1 MGGGA
6 ENFKGDIFM
15 NKLICLS
22 EEANVATKYV
32 FRKQLLDAIRKNNKN
47 AFKECV
53 EQIGK
58 DWHVIRSVETV
69 FRSKFID
76 YMWRNK
82 GKILSGTYK
91 WHKSKY
97 NAYSYESKICF
108 LINPL
113 HYKLIYDSN
122 NAEAL
127 KNRYGYI
134 DRSQWQK
141 TVDRYYLEELKFSPK
156 DETDIDCI
164 FRKDYRCWAAD
175 KEKTWLCIENNH
187 ITYKRGRTE
196 KEALAQEP
204 LSV

>member
-1 MGGGA
+1 
-6 ENFKGDIFM
+6 M
-15 NKLICLS
+15 NMDRAICLD
-22 EEANVATKYV
+22 EEMNVAAKYM
-32 FRKQLLDAIRKNNKN
+32 FRKQLLDAIRKNNMN

-58 DWHVIRSVETV
+58 DWHVARTVETV

-113 HYKLIYDSN
+113 HYKIIYDSK
-122 NAEAL
+122 NAAVL
-127 KNRYGYI
+127 AKRYNWSI
-134 DRSQWQK
+134 NQAQWQAR
-141 TVDRYYLEELKFSPK
+141 VEQYYSEIVHFSPK
-156 DETDIDCI
+156 DEADIDRI
-164 FRKDYRCWAAD
+164 FREDFYLWAND
-175 KEKTWLCIENNH
+175 KAKMWLFSENGKTS
-187 ITYKRGRTE
+187 YKQGRTE
-196 KEALAQEP
+196 EEAKNNEY

>member
-1 MGGGA
+1 
-6 ENFKGDIFM
+6 M
-15 NKLICLS
+15 NMDRAICLD
-22 EEANVATKYV
+22 EEINVAAKYM
-32 FRKQLLDAIRKNNKN
+32 FRKQLLDAIRKNNMN

-58 DWHVIRSVETV
+58 DWHVARTVETV

-113 HYKLIYDSN
+113 HYKIIYDSK

-127 KNRYGYI
+127 AKYYKLKSI
-134 DRSQWQK
+134 DRSKWQE
-141 TVDRYYLEELKFSPK
+141 TVEQYYSKPPQLSPK
-156 DETDIDCI
+156 DEADIGRI
-164 FRKDYRCWAAD
+164 FREDFYLWAND
-175 KEKTWLCIENNH
+175 KAKMWLFSENGKTI
-187 ITYKRGRTE
+187 YKQGRTE
-196 KEALAQEP
+196 EEAQNNEY

>member
-1 MGGGA
+1 
-6 ENFKGDIFM
+6 M
-15 NKLICLS
+15 NMNRAICLD
-22 EEANVATKYV
+22 EEMNVAAKYM
-32 FRKQLLDAIRKNNKN
+32 FRKQLLDAIRKNNMN

-58 DWHVIRSVETV
+58 DWHVARTVETV

-113 HYKLIYDSN
+113 HYKIIYDSK

-127 KNRYGYI
+127 AKYYKLKSI
-134 DRSQWQK
+134 DRSKWQE
-141 TVDRYYLEELKFSPK
+141 TVEQYYSKPPQLSPK
-156 DETDIDCI
+156 DEADIGRI
-164 FRKDYRCWAAD
+164 FREDFYLWAND
-175 KEKTWLCIENNH
+175 KAKMWLFSENGKTS
-187 ITYKRGRTE
+187 YKQGRTE
-196 KEALAQEP
+196 GEAKNNES

>member
-1 MGGGA
+1 
-6 ENFKGDIFM
+6 M
-15 NKLICLS
+15 NMDRAICLD
-22 EEANVATKYV
+22 EEMNVAAKYM
-32 FRKQLLDAIRKNNKN
+32 FRKQLLDAIRKNNMN

-58 DWHVIRSVETV
+58 DWHVARTVETV

-113 HYKLIYDSN
+113 HYKIIYDSK

-127 KNRYGYI
+127 AKYYKLKSI
-134 DRSQWQK
+134 DRSKWQE
-141 TVDRYYLEELKFSPK
+141 TVEQYYSKPPQLSPK
-156 DETDIDCI
+156 DEADIGRI
-164 FRKDYRCWAAD
+164 FREDFYLWAND
-175 KEKTWLCIENNH
+175 KAKMWLFSENGKTS
-187 ITYKRGRTE
+187 YKQGRTE
-196 KEALAQEP
+196 GEAKNNES